1 MQAGIQLAKRAVE
14 LKPRLKVVYSTGL
27 SVTDGMKALFVPGS
41 AVLEKPYTVDQLLT
55 SFSAHFQMGPQPR
68 VRD

>member
-1 MQAGIQLAKRAVE
+1 MELAKRAVE

-27 SVTDGMKALFVPGS
+27 SVTDGMKASFVPGS
-41 AVLEKPYTVDQLLT
+41 AVLEKPYTVDQLLA
-55 SFSAHFQMGPQPR
+55 SFSVHFQIGPQPR